1 MLDGEMTAVVTP
13 PQSETG
19 TGAGTSG
26 ALAAQGVCERCGGA
40 IVRRRVRAAHDHS
53 LCLRCEQ
60 KARAAAYFRSYY
72 ASNKDRILDK
82 NRRWAKD
89 NASALAERR
98 RVRAAQRP
106 AEARQCVDCGA
117 AVARAE
123 RCRRCHVRHRY
134 ATDPD
139 FRAQRLAITQR
150 WLTRRTADSTG

>member
-1 MLDGEMTAVVTP
+1 MLDGEITAVVAVP
-13 PQSETG
+13 SPETSA
-19 TGAGTSG
+19 GADRSKTLG
-26 ALAAQGVCERCGGA
+26 AQGVCEKCGGA
-40 IVRRRVRAAHDHS
+40 IVRRRVRGTHDRS

-89 NASALAERR
+89 NAGVLAERR
-98 RVRAAQRP
+98 RERAAQRP
-106 AEARQCVDCGA
+106 AQVRQCVDCGA
-117 AVARAE
+117 PVARAA

-134 ATDPD
+134 ATDPA

-150 WLTRRTADSTG
+150 WLTRRTAEPTA